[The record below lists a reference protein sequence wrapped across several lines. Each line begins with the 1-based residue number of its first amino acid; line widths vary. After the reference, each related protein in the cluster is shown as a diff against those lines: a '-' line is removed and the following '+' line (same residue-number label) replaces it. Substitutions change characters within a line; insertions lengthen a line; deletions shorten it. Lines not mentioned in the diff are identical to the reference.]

1 MESYGFEWATTLEH
15 CGKDYQYHDSFEWY
29 SQQNYMEVLPQEY
42 YQLKLLLRQTTTKS
56 LLIHGQIPKPHLEAE
71 LNSYDKV
78 TCVEAY

>member
-1 MESYGFEWATTLEH
+1 
-15 CGKDYQYHDSFEWY
+15 
-29 SQQNYMEVLPQEY
+29 MEVLPREY
-42 YQLKLLLRQTTTKS
+42 SQLKLLLRQTTTKS